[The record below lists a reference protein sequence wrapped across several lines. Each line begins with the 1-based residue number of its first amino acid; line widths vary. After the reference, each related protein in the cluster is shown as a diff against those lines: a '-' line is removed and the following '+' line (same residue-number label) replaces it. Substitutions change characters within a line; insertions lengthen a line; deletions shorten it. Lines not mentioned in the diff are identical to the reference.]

1 MANNKTFKGRIQNKH
16 DTSVNWLTASNNG
29 FIPLDGE
36 IIIYDDLNRIKIGDG
51 STKVDELP
59 FIDDTKTSV

>member
-16 DTSVNWLTASNNG
+16 DISANWLIASNNG